1 MKKALFSTT
10 ALAAAGALAFGA
22 NDALAQSKAKPIT
35 LSVGGYMT
43 AYAGYAEQSS
53 SYESSASA
61 TSRVG
66 YDQFNMINDSEVY
79 FRGST
84 KLDNGVGVSVTVQLE
99 TDRVNNQNVSTGAAH
114 IDESYMTLT
123 GGFGS
128 VLLGSTKAST
138 GKMNV
143 AAPSVGGISLS
154 TPDHDSWIIKPS
166 AVGSSANFSSGTTA
180 GSSDAMKIV
189 YLSPTIAGGLSV
201 GASYTPSADETDNMP
216 EVGGTSGDANQMF
229 DAVVKY
235 SAKMGGATVTANVG
249 YGETQGVA
257 TASTSFTRGGLT
269 IASGGVTAGFDVA
282 EVGNKDTAIEGT
294 STSDEQTSYNIGVK
308 YAAGG
313 YTMGVGYAHSE
324 MPFASGTTGDDE
336 MDKYTL
342 GIERGMGAGVT
353 LTGQLLYVD
362 YSDETT
368 SDANNNSG
376 WALVGGVKVAF

>member
-22 NDALAQSKAKPIT
+22 SDALAQSKAKP
-35 LSVGGYMT
+35 LSMSVGGYFTSYM
-43 AYAGYAEQSS
+43 GYAEQSS
-53 SYESSASA
+53 SFESTGNA
-61 TSRVG
+61 TARVG
-66 YDQFNMINDSEVY
+66 YDQFNVINDSEVY

-84 KLDNGVGVSVTVQLE
+84 KLDNGLGVSLTVQLE
-99 TDRVNNQNVSTGAAH
+99 TDQVNNASAH
-114 IDESYMTLT
+114 IDESYMTLS

-128 VLLGSTKAST
+128 VLLGSTKGST
-138 GKMNV
+138 VKMNV
-143 AAPSVGGISLS
+143 GAPSVGGLPLS

-166 AVGSSANFSSGTTA
+166 AVGSVANFSSGTTA
-180 GSSDAMKIV
+180 GASDSMKVV
-189 YLSPTIAGGLSV
+189 YMSPTIAGGLSV
-201 GASYTPSADETDNMP
+201 GASYTPSTDNSDNMP
-216 EVGGTSGDANQMF
+216 ETGGTSGDASQMF

-235 SAKMGGATVTANVG
+235 SAKMGGSTVNANVG
-249 YGETQGVA
+249 YGETQG
-257 TASTSFTRGGLT
+257 TALNSTNFLRGGVT
-269 IASGGVTAGFDVA
+269 VAAGGITAGFDVIDI
-282 EVGNKDTAIEGT
+282 GNKDTAIEGT
-294 STSDEQTSYNIGVK
+294 ANSDEQTSYNIGVK

-342 GIERGMGAGVT
+342 GLERGMGAGVT

>member
-1 MKKALFSTT
+1 MKKVLFSTT

-22 NDALAQSKAKPIT
+22 SDALAQSKAKP
-35 LSVGGYMT
+35 LSMSVGGFFNSYM
-43 AYAGYAEQSS
+43 GYAEQSS
-53 SYESSASA
+53 SFESSASA

-66 YDQFNMINDSEVY
+66 YDQFNVINDSEVY

-84 KLDNGVGVSVTVQLE
+84 KLDNGLGVSLTVQME
-99 TDRVNNQNVSTGAAH
+99 SDQVNNGSAH
-114 IDESYMTLT
+114 IDESYMTLS

-128 VLLGSTKAST
+128 VLLGSTKGST
-138 GKMNV
+138 VKMNV
-143 AAPSVGGISLS
+143 GAPSVGGLPLS

-166 AVGSSANFSSGTTA
+166 AVGSVANFSSGTTA
-180 GSSDAMKIV
+180 GASDSMKVV
-189 YLSPTIAGGLSV
+189 YMSPTIAGGLSV
-201 GASYTPSADETDNMP
+201 GASYTPSTTNADNMP
-216 EVGGTSGDANQMF
+216 VTGGNDGTESQMW
-229 DAVVKY
+229 DSVVKY
-235 SAKMGGATVTANVG
+235 SAKMGGSTVTANLG
-249 YGETQGVA
+249 YGETQGTAVNSTNFLRGGVTVA
-257 TASTSFTRGGLT
+257 TGG
-269 IASGGVTAGFDVA
+269 ITAGFDVA

-294 STSDEQTSYNIGVK
+294 ANSDEQTSYNIGVK

-313 YTMGVGYAHSE
+313 YTMGVGYAHTE

-342 GIERGMGAGVT
+342 GLERGMGAGVT

>member
-22 NDALAQSKAKPIT
+22 SDALAQSKAKP
-35 LSVGGYMT
+35 LSMSVGGYFTSYM
-43 AYAGYAEQSS
+43 GYAEQASSFESS
-53 SYESSASA
+53 SSSTA
-61 TSRVG
+61 RVG
-66 YDQFNMINDSEVY
+66 YDQFNVINDSEVY

-84 KLDNGVGVSVTVQLE
+84 KLDNGLGVSLTVQLE
-99 TDRVNNQNVSTGAAH
+99 TDQVNNASAH
-114 IDESYMTLT
+114 IDESYMTLS

-128 VLLGSTKAST
+128 VLLGSTKGST
-138 GKMNV
+138 VKMNV
-143 AAPSVGGISLS
+143 GAPSVGGIALS

-166 AVGSSANFSSGTTA
+166 AVGSVSNFSSGTTA
-180 GSSDAMKIV
+180 GASDSMKVV
-189 YLSPTIAGGLSV
+189 YMSPTIAGGLSV
-201 GASYTPSADETDNMP
+201 GASYTPSTTNADNMP
-216 EVGGTSGDANQMF
+216 VVGGNSGTESQMF
-229 DAVVKY
+229 DAVVKF
-235 SAKMGGATVTANVG
+235 SGKMGGSTVNANVG

-257 TASTSFTRGGLT
+257 TSSTDFLRGGVT
-269 IASGGVTAGFDVA
+269 IAAGGVTAGFDVK

-294 STSDEQTSYNIGVK
+294 ANSDEQTSYNLGVK
-308 YAAGG
+308 YTAGG

-336 MDKYTL
+336 LDKYTL
-342 GIERGMGAGVT
+342 GVERGMGAGVT